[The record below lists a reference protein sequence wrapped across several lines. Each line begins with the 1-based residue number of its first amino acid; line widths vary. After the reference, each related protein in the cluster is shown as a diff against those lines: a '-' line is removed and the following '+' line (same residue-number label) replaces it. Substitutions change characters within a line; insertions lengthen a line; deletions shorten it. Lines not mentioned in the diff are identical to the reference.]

1 MKKGV
6 IFFGFLFFILL
17 FSCGGHGSD
26 LRDGYYSAI
35 AKEWDDY
42 GWKEFIT
49 ICVNNGVIT
58 TVEYNAVNQAGFV
71 KSWDTDYMALMKSVV
86 GTYPLEYTRVY
97 AGELLRTQ
105 GEDEIDVMTGA
116 TTSWHAFR
124 QLSAA
129 VLENARAGG
138 ASMAEVPIVPMD
150 GEHVR
155 E

>member
-1 MKKGV
+1 MKKG
-6 IFFGFLFFILL
+6 IFFSGLVLFILL
-17 FSCGGHGSD
+17 FSCTGRGSD
-26 LRDGYYSAI
+26 LKDGYYSAI
-35 AKEWDDY
+35 AKDWDTY

-71 KSWDTDYMALMKSVV
+71 KSWDTDYMSLMKSVV

-105 GEDEIDVMTGA
+105 GGEEIDAMTGA
-116 TTSWHAFR
+116 TTSWHTFR

-129 VLENARAGG
+129 VLANAGAGG
-138 ASMAEVPIVPMD
+138 ASMAEVPIIPAD